1 MPTPSSLFYVRPG
14 STSYAW
20 SYAGTSMPAGGAN
33 WNVLQVAFD
42 ASSLLNQ
49 QASRGDLQ
57 YSLDAGK
64 TWTTYTIPVD
74 GQGAYV
80 AAAGTLWRFQDKQAG
95 DSVTPDGFT
104 ARYKLADGSIVAENA
119 TVVPDTQPVGLQGA
133 NDTVFSTMGAGDVVD
148 VLSAVDTGS
157 QVGGRWVID
166 SQSVS
171 GLFSIAYDP
180 LVDTSARLVVA
191 DPARIPETGL
201 AASVTIHYYDR
212 YQIDAATGKPL
223 NSTAGVTRTLN
234 YTIEDGNTD
243 SLPGLSNESKLGV
256 ASGSYSANPALATLS
271 TGGIVAVWQG
281 VDKVAG
287 GAGYGLWAQLR
298 DAGGKALGGAFALTA
313 DGDATVEGQP
323 AVAALAGGRF
333 IVAYAVSNGGADKI
347 AYRVVEA
354 NGSAGPERVID
365 AGAAGDAAMPS
376 LAALSDG
383 SVALAWR
390 SGGMTHVQQVGG
402 DGALVGT
409 QQDVGMLGSA
419 YSPSIAALPSGGWV
433 VSWGEMNDGNVYA
446 ALKGGAVFL
455 ASGDGY
461 AASYTT
467 VAPLP
472 HVTALAGGGF
482 VVAWDS
488 YYNDQRGFSI
498 SDIFFQRFDAAG
510 RPQDGMVQANV
521 ASGGGRFDAAVT
533 ALSDGGFL
541 VAWQGDDGAG
551 NGVYGRRFGA
561 DGNPVDLEEFSLNQ
575 LRAGE
580 QTSPDVTA
588 LAGGGFAAAWVD
600 MGDDGQ
606 ASIEVRVLPGST
618 GAASGGGAGQYG
630 GASGISAP
638 GTPVTT
644 APVTAAPAPATS
656 APVTSAPVTSAPVT
670 STPVTSAPVTST
682 PVTST
687 PSSSAPIEMVASVSA
702 SHAQLVAPSGA
713 AAVKGAAGIDTVIYG
728 GAHGAYTVAKNGDK
742 VVVSNGSGTS
752 TTLSNVERIQFG
764 DQSLALDTEGNAGDA
779 YRLYQAAFNRS
790 PDKTGLGFW
799 INALDTGH
807 GLHEAAQAFVNSTE
821 FVKLYGANT
830 SDAQFLQAVYQN
842 VLHRTPDASGY
853 AFWLDA
859 LKHVDRAQILVDFS
873 QSTENRAQV
882 ASSIKNGIEF
892 TKWTEDT
899 SHDTVMVA
907 GARAS
912 YAIVKNGDDVVVK
925 GTGTSMT
932 LNNVE
937 RLQFGDKMVALD
949 IDGHAG
955 DAYRL
960 YQAAF
965 DRAPDETGLGFW
977 IDALDTG
984 HSLHEAAQAFVNSAE
999 FAKLYGANTSDT
1011 QFLDAV
1017 YQNVLHRAPDASGYA
1032 FWLDA
1037 MKHVDRAQV
1046 LVDFSQSAENQA
1058 QIVGSIQNG
1067 IDFIHWG

>member
-14 STSYAW
+14 STSYTW

-42 ASSLLNQ
+42 ASSLLGQ
-49 QASRGDLQ
+49 QAARGDLQ

-80 AAAGTLWRFQDKQAG
+80 AAAGTLWRFQDKQGG

-104 ARYKLADGSIVAENA
+104 VHYKLADGSIVTENA

-133 NDTVFSTMGAGDVVD
+133 NDTVFSTMAAGDVVD
-148 VLSAVDTGS
+148 VLSGIDTGS
-157 QVGGRWVID
+157 QTGGRWVID

-191 DPARIPETGL
+191 DPARIPDTGL

-212 YQIDAATGKPL
+212 YQIDAATGKPF
-223 NSTAGVTRTLN
+223 NSTSGVTRTLN

-243 SLPGLSNESKLGV
+243 SLPGLSNESKLGA

-281 VDKVAG
+281 EDKVGG

-298 DAGGKALGGAFALTA
+298 DAGGTALGGAFALTP

-402 DGALVGT
+402 DGALVGA

-419 YSPSIAALPSGGWV
+419 YSPSIAALPNGGWV

-551 NGVYGRRFGA
+551 NGIYGRRFGA

-600 MGDDGQ
+600 MGDDGH
-606 ASIEVRVLPGST
+606 ASIEVRVLPGSMD
-618 GAASGGGAGQYG
+618 AVSGGSAGQNG
-630 GASGISAP
+630 GASDVSAP
-638 GTPVTT
+638 AAEPVVTTPVATPSTPVATAPVTTTPNAPVTT
-644 APVTAAPAPATS
+644 APK
-656 APVTSAPVTSAPVT
+656 PVTSAPAPSTPSAPSAPVG
-670 STPVTSAPVTST
+670 SAPGTSA
-682 PVTST
+682 
-687 PSSSAPIEMVASVSA
+687 SA
-702 SHAQLVAPSGA
+702 SPSKVVGSAGTDKLAAPSGTA
-713 AAVKGAAGIDTVIYG
+713 KLDGMGGLDTVVFG
-728 GAHGAYTVAKNGDK
+728 GKASAYTISK
-742 VVVSNGSGTS
+742 SGSDFLVQASGGSAS
-752 TTLSNVERIQFG
+752 TTLSNVERVQFS
-764 DQSLALDTEGNAGDA
+764 DKTVALDIDGNAGEA
-779 YRLYQAAFNRS
+779 YRLYQAAFDRT
-790 PDKTGLGFW
+790 PDKVGLGFW
-799 INALDTGH
+799 INALDKGTDLASVAH
-807 GLHEAAQAFVNSTE
+807 GFIGSSE
-821 FVKLYGANT
+821 FASLYGANAN
-830 SDAQFLQAVYQN
+830 DNQFVAALYQN
-842 VLHRTPDASGY
+842 VLHRTPDAGGTD
-853 AFWLDA
+853 FWLNA
-859 LKHVDRAQILVDFS
+859 LHQA
-873 QSTENRAQV
+873 NRA
-882 ASSIKNGIEF
+882 
-892 TKWTEDT
+892 D
-899 SHDTVMVA
+899 
-907 GARAS
+907 
-912 YAIVKNGDDVVVK
+912 
-925 GTGTSMT
+925 
-932 LNNVE
+932 
-937 RLQFGDKMVALD
+937 
-949 IDGHAG
+949 
-955 DAYRL
+955 
-960 YQAAF
+960 
-965 DRAPDETGLGFW
+965 
-977 IDALDTG
+977 
-984 HSLHEAAQAFVNSAE
+984 
-999 FAKLYGANTSDT
+999 
-1011 QFLDAV
+1011 
-1017 YQNVLHRAPDASGYA
+1017 
-1032 FWLDA
+1032 
-1037 MKHVDRAQV
+1037 V
-1046 LVDFSQSAENQA
+1046 LVAFSESAENQA
-1058 QIVGSIQNG
+1058 QVIGSIQHG
-1067 IDFIHWG
+1067 IEFTPWG